1 MAENRMCNFCNQ
13 GSKFKETVCIDT
25 SRIYDSCCDR
35 DCLSDLR
42 VHFTD
47 RAQNIIDCAKS
58 VRARKAEIINTCID
72 VEEMPFNKGCFSV
85 DITFFFKLHFDVFTT
100 VGCETQKVCGLT
112 TFSKKTVLFGGE
124 GSVKTFTSEFSADE
138 NDEQLPC
145 VKTAPRAKVQTVDP
159 IVLDTS
165 LCKPEECCD
174 DCGCKIPYCVT
185 RCFEGDFSNSNSETA
200 VRVTLGLFTIVQL
213 ERDVQ
218 MLIPA
223 YDFCIPKKEC
233 NCDAE
238 DPCDS
243 FRRIKFPTN
252 EFFPPSQHCC

>member
-1 MAENRMCNFCNQ
+1 MAENRMCNPCNPNA
-13 GSKFKETVCIDT
+13 KFKEAVCIDT

-47 RAQNIIDCAKS
+47 RAQNIINCAKS
-58 VRARKAEIINTCID
+58 VRTRKAEIINTCID
-72 VEEMPFNKGCFSV
+72 VEEVPFNKGCYSV
-85 DITFFFKLHFDVFTT
+85 DITFFFKLHLDVFTAS
-100 VGCETQKVCGLT
+100 GCDTQKVCGLAS
-112 TFSKKTVLFGGE
+112 FSKKCVLFGGE
-124 GSVKTFTSEFSADE
+124 GSVKTFSSEFAADE
-138 NDEQLPC
+138 SDEQLPC

-159 IVLDTS
+159 IVLETS
-165 LCKPEECCD
+165 LCKVEECCD
-174 DCGCKIPYCVT
+174 NCCKIPYNVS
-185 RCFEGDFSNSNSETA
+185 RCFDGEFINSGNETA
-200 VRVTLGLFTIVQL
+200 VKVTLGLFTVVQL

-233 NCDAE
+233 CFNAE

-243 FRRIKFPTN
+243 FKRIKFPTS
-252 EFFPPSQHCC
+252 EFFPPSQNRC